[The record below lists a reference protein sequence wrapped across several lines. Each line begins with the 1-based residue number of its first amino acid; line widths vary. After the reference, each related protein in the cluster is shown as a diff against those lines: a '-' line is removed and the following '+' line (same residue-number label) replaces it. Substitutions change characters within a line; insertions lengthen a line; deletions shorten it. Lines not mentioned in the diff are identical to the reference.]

1 MRLSGHTVLITG
13 GAAGIGL
20 ALAERFVRHRNPVI
34 LVGRDETK
42 LAHAKA
48 RYPGIAAYTC
58 DLGDEEQTNRLVE
71 RLYADH
77 PELSVLINNAGIQF
91 NYSFAETQA
100 TAEEAPIPVP
110 FPESRI
116 AGEIAVNLTSPI
128 RLVSGLI
135 PLLSRR
141 DEAAIVNVTSGL
153 AIVPKKS
160 APVYCATKAGLRSFT
175 RALRYQLETS
185 SIRVFEVIPPVVD
198 TAMTAGRGRNKIT
211 TEQLVDQ
218 FWTCYG
224 SNRLEI
230 PIGKVK
236 LLLKLNRL
244 LPGLAEKILKNS

>member
-20 ALAERFVRHRNPVI
+20 ALTERFVRHRNQVI

-42 LAHAKA
+42 LAQAKA
-48 RYPGIAAYTC
+48 RYPGIAATCVC
-58 DLGDEEQTNRLVE
+58 DLGNEEQTNRLVE
-71 RLYADH
+71 RLYAEH

-91 NYSFAETQA
+91 NYSFADAQA
-100 TAEEAPIPVP
+100 ASGKAPAPDPRIP
-110 FPESRI
+110 
-116 AGEIAVNLTSPI
+116 GEIVVNLTSPV
-128 RLVSGLI
+128 RLVSGLL

-160 APVYCATKAGLRSFT
+160 APVYCATKAGLRLFT
-175 RALRYQLETS
+175 KALRYQLESTN
-185 SIRVFEVIPPVVD
+185 IRVFEVIPPVVD

-211 TEQLVDQ
+211 AEQLTDQ

-224 SNRLEI
+224 NNRLEI

-236 LLLKLNRL
+236 LLLWLNRL
-244 LPGLAEKILKNS
+244 VPGVAEKILKNS